1 MTTNT
6 EEDVRS
12 ESSKSSDSVEVE
24 VKWATSAGDFIPF
37 TPLPKRYHGKRV
49 KIVIV
54 EE

>member
-12 ESSKSSDSVEVE
+12 ESDKSDDSVEVE

-49 KIVIV
+49 KIVIA